1 VSGLNLQLLGP
12 EWALAATAL
21 ALLLADLILPRSA
34 SRRSLGL
41 VAATGMALGLALSLC
56 PASQAQ
62 AFGGSWLGDGL
73 TQALRQVLLM
83 AGLLTALISM
93 PYLEKGPLS
102 SVGEYWLL
110 LVFGLLGLL
119 FMAAAGDLLTL
130 YVALETSSLAFYA
143 LTAIRKERS
152 ALSVEG
158 GLKYLLLSATATAL
172 LLYGISLV
180 YGATGT
186 VTLSRIA
193 VQMARPVGDPAL
205 LLAGTALLV
214 AGFGFKLALVPFH
227 FWAPDAYQAAPTP
240 VAGLLSVGSKAAAM
254 AAAVRLFAIAL
265 GQAGDVTSLWALLFA
280 LLAAA
285 SMGFANLLALKQKD
299 LKRFLA
305 FSSISQAGTL
315 VLGLLANSAM
325 GLSSITY
332 FLAAY
337 VFGNLAAFAV
347 VQEVWS
353 ATGAEDLDGL
363 RGLHQRAP
371 LRALALLLA
380 MLSLA
385 GIPPLAGFFAKF
397 YLFAAAAR
405 SGWWWL
411 VAWAIANSVVSLFYY
426 LVVAK
431 RMYLED
437 PAEGQ
442 APLPPARP
450 AMALAL
456 AICIGMTL
464 VMGLFPGYFIHWLEV
479 ALR

>member
-1 VSGLNLQLLGP
+1 MSGLNLSLLGP

-21 ALLLADLILPRSA
+21 ALLLADLMLPKAA

-41 VAATGMALGLALSLC
+41 VAAAGMALGLALSLC
-56 PASQAQ
+56 PASQSQ

-102 SVGEYWLL
+102 SIGEYWLL

-143 LTAIRKERS
+143 LTAIRKEGS
-152 ALSVEG
+152 QLSVEG

-172 LLYGISLV
+172 LLYGISLI

-186 VTLSRIA
+186 VSLSRIA
-193 VQMARPVGDPAL
+193 MQLAQPSDPAL

-254 AAAVRLFAIAL
+254 AAAVRLFAITL

-280 LLAAA
+280 LLAAL
-285 SMGFANLLALKQKD
+285 SMGFANLLALRQKD

-315 VLGLLANSAM
+315 VLGLLANSSM

-353 ATGAEDLDGL
+353 ATGSEDLDGL
-363 RGLHQRAP
+363 RGLYQRAP

-397 YLFAAAAR
+397 YLYAAAAR

-411 VAWAIANSVVSLFYY
+411 VAWAVANSVVALFYY

-442 APLPPARP
+442 APLPPACP
-450 AMALAL
+450 SMALAL
-456 AICIGMTL
+456 SICIGMTL

>member
-1 VSGLNLQLLGP
+1 MSGLGLHLLGP

-21 ALLLADLILPRSA
+21 ALLLIDLLLPRQA

-41 VAATGMALGLALSLC
+41 VACAGLALGLALSLG
-56 PASQAQ
+56 PASQSQ

-73 TQALRQVLLM
+73 TQALRQVLFA
-83 AGLLTALISM
+83 AGLITALISI
-93 PYLEKGPLS
+93 PYLAKGPLS
-102 SVGEYWLL
+102 SQGEYWLL
-110 LVFGLLGLL
+110 LAIGLLGLL
-119 FMAAAGDLLTL
+119 FMAAAGDLLAL
-130 YVALETSSLAFYA
+130 YVALEASSLAFYA
-143 LTAIRKERS
+143 LTALCKGKGP
-152 ALSVEG
+152 LSVEA
-158 GLKYLLLSATATAL
+158 GLKYLLLSAAATAL
-172 LLYGISLV
+172 LLYGISFI

-186 VTLSRIA
+186 LSLAGIA
-193 VQMARPVGDPAL
+193 AQGAAPADPAL

-227 FWAPDAYQAAPTP
+227 FWAPDVYQAAPTP

-254 AAAVRLFAIAL
+254 AAALRLFAGAL
-265 GQAGDVTSLWALLFA
+265 GQAGHVTSLWCLLFA
-280 LLAAA
+280 LLAAL
-285 SMGFANLLALKQKD
+285 SMGFANLLALRQKS

-315 VLGLLANSAM
+315 VLGLLANSGL

-337 VFGNLAAFAV
+337 AFGNLAAFAV
-347 VQEVWS
+347 AQEAWS
-353 ATGAEDLDGL
+353 ATGSEGLDGL

-397 YLFAAAAR
+397 YLYAAAAR

-411 VAWAIANSVVSLFYY
+411 VAWAVANSVVALYYY
-426 LVVAK
+426 LAVAK

-442 APLPPARP
+442 APLPRAHP

-456 AICIGMTL
+456 SICIGMTL
-464 VMGLFPGYFIHWLEV
+464 VMGLFPGYFIHWLES